1 MTEATPAP
9 GREDPTPDDGARGPR
24 WWQRVVPVAGLAL
37 VMAAVAAFALPGLDD
52 ELELSTSRQPQ
63 PFVELSLSGPPAK
76 LCAGD
81 EAARVR
87 FRVKSHLKERRRIG
101 YIVTVRAKGREVSR
115 KAARIRV
122 GPGRA
127 RSVRT
132 RAAAPAGAPYTVTV
146 NLRHRPETVRVHCPE
161 SPA

>member
-1 MTEATPAP
+1 MTEATPA
-9 GREDPTPDDGARGPR
+9 DPTPDEGTRAPR

-37 VMAAVAAFALPGLDD
+37 AMAATAAFALPGLDD
-52 ELELSTSRQPQ
+52 QLELSTSRQPQ

-76 LCAGD
+76 LCAGG

-87 FRVKSHLKERRRIG
+87 FRVTSHLQELRRIG
-101 YIVTVRAKGREVSR
+101 YTVSVSANGREVSR
-115 KAARIRV
+115 KAARIRIA
-122 GPGRA
+122 PGRA

-132 RAAAPAGAPYTVTV
+132 RTAAPTAAPYTVTV
-146 NLRHRPETVRVHCPE
+146 NLRHRPETVRVHCAG